1 LGLAQTNRV
10 HCVARIA
17 LGQRLP
23 KTNAGA
29 ATVFINEFDACCFE
43 GSPDH
48 IQSGSARATRF
59 ILQLMNGN
67 GANSS
72 SLGEILLAPAN

>member
-1 LGLAQTNRV
+1 LWDLHRERALVYFSERSLVLA
-10 HCVARIA
+10 
-17 LGQRLP
+17 

-29 ATVFINEFDACCFE
+29 PTVFINEFDACRFE

-48 IQSGSARATRF
+48 IQSGSAWATRF

-72 SLGEILLAPAN
+72 SLSEILLAPAN